1 MSGVVLD
8 IYHHSDT
15 QQPERNKQ
23 HDSRIPSQYVQDPP
37 FNTYSNDTE
46 IISSDPGLPRENPT
60 APYWQKDPHPLASA
74 QSPSFPAT
82 TDIAIIGSGI
92 TGASVTKI
100 LLEQHDSCNVTVLEA
115 RTLCSGATGRN
126 GGQLAINAAQIYV
139 KLKEAVGAEMAGK
152 IVRFNIETLRRLR
165 EVAAEID
172 VVEYV
177 ELTDVV
183 KLRCYQDRESF
194 DHVKR
199 GIAELEADHTDLKG
213 IYDILDPQRCE
224 KVSPAV
230 R

>member
-1 MSGVVLD
+1 M
-8 IYHHSDT
+8 
-15 QQPERNKQ
+15 
-23 HDSRIPSQYVQDPP
+23 
-37 FNTYSNDTE
+37 
-46 IISSDPGLPRENPT
+46 
-60 APYWQKDPHPLASA
+60 
-74 QSPSFPAT
+74 
-82 TDIAIIGSGI
+82 
-92 TGASVTKI
+92 
-100 LLEQHDSCNVTVLEA
+100 TVLEA